1 MSGLN
6 DRSGLRRPME
16 EPEAEDADDAEEEE
30 EEEEEVVVGIRTCT
44 VLPATAPAG
53 TATVTCCP
61 EGAVT
66 AMWSPGTAP
75 SGTSTY
81 TSSPLISGPARPAHS
96 VVLVAFILSAKVRG
110 ASRVRDPTVMRCKCG
125 MGKGGDWSQNPNDV

>member
-1 MSGLN
+1 
-6 DRSGLRRPME
+6 ME
-16 EPEAEDADDAEEEE
+16 EPEDDDADDDEEEE

-81 TSSPLISGPARPAHS
+81 TSSPLISGPAGQPRRRSACCLYS
-96 VVLVAFILSAKVRG
+96 GDATATRAGSRILLC
-110 ASRVRDPTVMRCKCG
+110 DPTVI
-125 MGKGGDWSQNPNDV
+125 SA